1 MKKFI
6 FLITFFCVS
15 FIGKGQSEPDNVNS
29 GFNIPARENY
39 LSDKADLFSASEET
53 SIIKMADSI
62 YNARKIRYQFL
73 TVPAGY
79 LLGDSLLFDKYSN
92 EVEKIWPAAN
102 DEFRI
107 LFIGC
112 KELKIATV
120 KIGGNFN
127 VVGRPDVQKAIS
139 RNLKL
144 KDAGK
149 FTKEDENV
157 LTSFSADLNKT
168 IKAAGFTELKITGK
182 YYESIIAF
190 MRLSSDGKLLF

>member
-15 FIGKGQSEPDNVNS
+15 FIGKGQSEPDKVNS

-39 LSDKADLFSASEET
+39 LSDKADLFSASEKT

-107 LFIGC
+107 LFIMC
-112 KELKIATV
+112 KELKIANL

-127 VVGRPDVQKAIS
+127 VVGRPDVQQAIS

-157 LTSFSADLNKT
+157 LISFSGDLNKT
-168 IKAAGFTELKITGK
+168 IKAAGFNELKISGK
-182 YYESIIAF
+182 YYESMMAF